1 MRLGKPGYI
10 SDISDRDFVGII
22 IFHIFEHNLHLIK
35 SLLLLV
41 ALSDYGSG
49 YQAQKEFV
57 ELALYIK
64 LIALRHRLA
73 NLIACIYW
81 SHDILVVW
89 IHRCKTVGTVNL
101 PAKRGVRKSSLV

>member
-22 IFHIFEHNLHLIK
+22 ISTYLSTTFILSRVFCF
-35 SLLLLV
+35 LV